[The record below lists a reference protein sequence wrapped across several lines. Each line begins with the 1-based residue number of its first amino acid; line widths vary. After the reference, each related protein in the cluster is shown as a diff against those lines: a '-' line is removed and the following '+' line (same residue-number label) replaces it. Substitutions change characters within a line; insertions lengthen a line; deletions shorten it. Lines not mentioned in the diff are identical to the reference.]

1 MVAARGASGSLVC
14 VYSGTQDHCLRL
26 LFVAFLKRSLLCIVC
41 DLCLGACLT
50 DQHQA
55 LCKRN
60 NRCSPRTT
68 ILKKIMPRYVTVLSD
83 SESED
88 NEGHNDDDKDRNED
102 DQNEEDDEDDRDDP
116 RVHQLR
122 PLVEAYEF
130 AIRNVQICGEYLE
143 FASAQHERLQSMS
156 AVLFEQAMS
165 PRWSVAFIGVLK
177 RSRALRIRT
186 LFGDNDK
193 DAVSTG
199 GCCLACGAKEQH
211 CMEALELAGDDGDI
225 NDCAFTNLADRIDG
239 LDMRDL
245 STPASK
251 FGPYYYGVFAGGVK
265 CLDLATAA
273 VLARNLVLDTC
284 VDLRNAL
291 DQVHERRNRRGA
303 TRARRARH
311 QPTDRTAHRLPR
323 RCAAAG
329 DAHSHNRGR
338 AAWTT
343 VPSRSQPAA
352 HGTSRGVATARRA
365 LATEVHHPRGGHA
378 VCGRARACV
387 GGAVR
392 HTGHARPAPS
402 AATSQRGGFGPTRQR
417 AHAWRRRAARG
428 ARVLAHAAARLSRVG
443 VGLVCVQQC

>member
-14 VYSGTQDHCLRL
+14 VYSGTQDHCLRF

-251 FGPYYYGVFAGGVK
+251 FGPYYYGVFEGGVK
-265 CLDLATAA
+265 CLDLATAG

-291 DQVHERRNRRGA
+291 DQVMNDETVVEQLERDEHATNPRIEPLTDCLVVTRRLV
-303 TRARRARH
+303 TRIC
-311 QPTDRTAHRLPR
+311 TIEDVL
-323 RCAAAG
+323 
-329 DAHSHNRGR
+329 RGR
-338 AAWTT
+338 PFPVDPNLQRTG
-343 VPSRSQPAA
+343 PAA
-352 HGTSRGVATARRA
+352 VWQRLDEHLQQRCTTHEAAMQFAGA
-365 LATEVHHPRGGHA
+365 
-378 VCGRARACV
+378 RARALVGRCV
-387 GGAVR
+387 TTDTPTKRPVPPPANGGGSDPPVSARTRGGAR
-392 HTGHARPAPS
+392 RKAPVS
-402 AATSQRGGFGPTRQR
+402 SRT
-417 AHAWRRRAARG
+417 RRRA
-428 ARVLAHAAARLSRVG
+428 
-443 VGLVCVQQC
+443 

>member
-1 MVAARGASGSLVC
+1 
-14 VYSGTQDHCLRL
+14 
-26 LFVAFLKRSLLCIVC
+26 
-41 DLCLGACLT
+41 
-50 DQHQA
+50 
-55 LCKRN
+55 
-60 NRCSPRTT
+60 
-68 ILKKIMPRYVTVLSD
+68 MPRYVTVLSD

-102 DQNEEDDEDDRDDP
+102 DQNDQNEEDDEDDEDDGDDP

-165 PRWSVAFIGVLK
+165 PRWSFAFIGVLK

-199 GCCLACGAKEQH
+199 GSCLACGAKEQH
-211 CMEALELAGDDGDI
+211 CMEALELVGDDGGV
-225 NDCAFTNLADRIDG
+225 NDNAFTNLADRIDG

-291 DQVHERRNRRGA
+291 DQVLNDETVVEQLERDEHA
-303 TRARRARH
+303 TNPRIEPLTDCLVVARRLVTRI
-311 QPTDRTAHRLPR
+311 RTIEDVL
-323 RCAAAG
+323 
-329 DAHSHNRGR
+329 RGR
-338 AAWTT
+338 PFPVDPNLQRTGPGAVWQRLDEHLQQRCTTHEAAL
-343 VPSRSQPAA
+343 QFAGA
-352 HGTSRGVATARRA
+352 
-365 LATEVHHPRGGHA
+365 
-378 VCGRARACV
+378 RARAL
-387 GGAVR
+387 VR
-392 HTGHARPAPS
+392 GSVVPDTPAQRPAPPPANAGVLDPPVS
-402 AATSQRGGFGPTRQR
+402 ARTRGGAARREAPVSSRT
-417 AHAWRRRAARG
+417 RRRA
-428 ARVLAHAAARLSRVG
+428 
-443 VGLVCVQQC
+443 